1 MKLKYI
7 VLFDIQTQENI
18 IENKVVSPDK
28 EPTIM
33 FQKEIHKNYL
43 KARRKRKWLQ
53 LRYAIISLF
62 N

>member
-1 MKLKYI
+1 MNKR
-7 VLFDIQTQENI
+7 TQENI

-33 FQKEIHKNYL
+33 FQEEIHKNYL
-43 KARRKRKWLQ
+43 RARRKRKWLQ

-62 N
+62 K